1 MARSPTD
8 LSKKDD
14 SKSSDGQKPED
25 KDPAAPSAEDEI
37 LMREIDEAVRKDDAE
52 QFLSK
57 YGIPLGSLLAVVL
70 IGFAGYLFWDSQNEG
85 ALEEQSETLVQA
97 LDASQQEDYKGA
109 AETAASLE
117 DVDTP
122 GARTS
127 ARFIQA
133 NAALEEGNID
143 EAVALFK
150 QVADDNDAPQA
161 LRDLARVREVATNF
175 DNRKP
180 EDIIAKLKDLAVPGN
195 AFFGSAG
202 EMTAIA
208 HMSAGDRDKAG
219 KMFAAIAKEED
230 APETLR
236 NRARQMAGLMGVETI
251 DNVDE
256 FLEDQGVVTADEAGA
271 GAGQ

>member
-8 LSKKDD
+8 LSKTDD
-14 SKSSDGQKPED
+14 GKPSDEQKPED

-37 LMREIDEAVRKDDAE
+37 LMREIDEAVRKDDAGE
-52 QFLSK
+52 FLSK
-57 YGIPLGSLLAVVL
+57 YGVPLGSLLAVLL

-85 ALEEQSETLVQA
+85 DLEEQSETLVQA
-97 LDASQQEDYKGA
+97 LDASEQEEYASA
-109 AETAASLE
+109 ATTAADLNNA
-117 DVDTP
+117 DTP

-133 NAALEEGNID
+133 NAALEEGKTD

-150 QVADDNDAPQA
+150 QIADDADAPQP

-175 DNRKP
+175 DQRKP
-180 EDIIAKLKDLAVPGN
+180 ADIIAVLKDLAEPGN
-195 AFFGSAG
+195 PFFGSAG

-208 HMSAGDRDKAG
+208 HMNAGDRDKAG
-219 KMFAAIAKEED
+219 TMFAAIAKDED

-236 NRARQMAGLMGVETI
+236 NRARQMAGLLGVDAIE
-251 DNVDE
+251 DVEE
-256 FLEDQGVVTADEAGA
+256 FLEDEGVVPADEAGE
-271 GAGQ
+271 GASE